1 MHRAPMGSKLVES
14 PSLGAFS
21 RAFQSTKAFCNTS
34 LQKKSRISGSVR
46 WAVYDREKFN
56 SLVQDLRDLVSDLNK
71 FTDDMG
77 IASSQRLVI
86 EYEMELI
93 DDEPS
98 LELIAAASACD
109 DDDDLLSYAARSR
122 LNRVKEQSVANQ
134 SVGFDDSVSM
144 ISSWR
149 YTSSMSTLVDDYENE
164 VAQESE
170 SPE

>member
-1 MHRAPMGSKLVES
+1 
-14 PSLGAFS
+14 
-21 RAFQSTKAFCNTS
+21 
-34 LQKKSRISGSVR
+34 
-46 WAVYDREKFN
+46 
-56 SLVQDLRDLVSDLNK
+56 
-71 FTDDMG
+71 MG

>member
-1 MHRAPMGSKLVES
+1 M
-14 PSLGAFS
+14 
-21 RAFQSTKAFCNTS
+21 
-34 LQKKSRISGSVR
+34 
-46 WAVYDREKFN
+46 
-56 SLVQDLRDLVSDLNK
+56 SDLNK
-71 FTDDMG
+71 FTNDMG

-109 DDDDLLSYAARSR
+109 DDDLLSYAARSR
-122 LNRVKEQSVANQ
+122 LNRMKEQ

-144 ISSWR
+144 ISSRR